1 MQMDVATLQ
10 ALNVLESKID
20 VNKNSILF
28 GLMKRTCTTDM
39 GNRLLNRWLKL
50 ALLDVYGITHRSD
63 LVSTFIEDTTL
74 HEYLRQHLKRI
85 TDIE

>member
-1 MQMDVATLQ
+1 MRLDAATLQ

-20 VNKNSILF
+20 VNKRSILF

-50 ALLDVYGITHRSD
+50 MLLDVDDIKRRLD
-63 LVSTFIEDTTL
+63 MVSTFVEGTTL
-74 HEYLRQHLKRI
+74 RQDLRQHLKRI